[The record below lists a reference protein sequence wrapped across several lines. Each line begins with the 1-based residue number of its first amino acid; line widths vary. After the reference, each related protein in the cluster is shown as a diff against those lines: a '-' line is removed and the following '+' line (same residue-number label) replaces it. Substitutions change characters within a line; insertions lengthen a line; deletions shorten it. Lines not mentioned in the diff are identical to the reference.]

1 MKKDQFNKNPNLN
14 LREFNE
20 SSDFTKVDDIERND
34 LWVIRTDFLKSSNSE
49 QGMKWFKG
57 SRNRNIRSS
66 INDLA
71 A

>member
-1 MKKDQFNKNPNLN
+1 MKKDQFKKNPHRNS
-14 LREFNE
+14 REFNKFG
-20 SSDFTKVDDIERND
+20 DFTKVDDVERTD

-49 QGMKWFKG
+49 QEMKWFKG
-57 SRNRNIRSS
+57 SRNRSIRPS